1 MRKIIGED
9 MKRLED
15 KIDKIIQTQIEMN
28 ETLIRQEENLK
39 EHMKRTAI
47 LEEEVKPIVKHVA
60 MVQGAGVLGAVL
72 ATAASIWKG
81 FFS

>member
-1 MRKIIGED
+1 
-9 MKRLED
+9 MKKLEE
-15 KIDKIIQTQIEMN
+15 KIDRIIESQSEMN

-39 EHMKRTAI
+39 EHMRRTAM

-60 MVQGAGVLGAVL
+60 MVKGAGILVGVL
-72 ATAASIWKG
+72 ATLASIWKG